1 MKINNNAIFMGDD
14 VRSAR
19 QGESKKSE
27 GRQRKTIDG
36 KGLQAKLD
44 PITAKREEAKKKA
57 MKIVGDAFANERK
70 IDDDLDA
77 RRERIKTL
85 QNEMGIAKRAIQ
97 EIEDSRNEL
106 RNMYGVDLDSQEEQD
121 LKLLEKEIDARMPGS
136 NISLTREE
144 VEKIADIKANGLS
157 EYQERSLEMKE
168 SEFSYAKTAYE
179 AEEEIKM
186 ENQIISATKLER
198 LKTHPIVDAKEQA
211 KAIMDAASDEIIGM
225 LVDEAKEHI
234 DEEAEKKKEEAKEKA
249 EEKEA
254 LEERIEKVKEE
265 KKEKEKMT
273 EEILE
278 GVAEVENNSKDME
291 MAQQEIK
298 DMMNKMK
305 LIEDDIKG
313 AAVDKSL

>member
-19 QGESKKSE
+19 QGESKKPE

-44 PITAKREEAKKKA
+44 PIIAKREEAKKKA

-106 RNMYGVDLDSQEEQD
+106 RDMYGVDLDSQEEQD

-198 LKTHPIVDAKEQA
+198 LKTHPIVDAKKQA

-249 EEKEA
+249 EEKEE

>member
-85 QNEMGIAKRAIQ
+85 QNEMGISKRAIQ

-106 RNMYGVDLDSQEEQD
+106 RDMYGVDLDSQEEQD

-157 EYQERSLEMKE
+157 EYQKRSLEMKE

-249 EEKEA
+249 EEKEE

-278 GVAEVENNSKDME
+278 GVAEVENSSKDME

>member
-19 QGESKKSE
+19 QGENKKSE

-106 RNMYGVDLDSQEEQD
+106 RDMYGVDLDSQEEQD

-249 EEKEA
+249 EEKEE

>member
-19 QGESKKSE
+19 QGESKKPE

-44 PITAKREEAKKKA
+44 PITTKREEAKKRA

-168 SEFSYAKTAYE
+168 SEFSYVKTAYE

-249 EEKEA
+249 EEKEE

>member
-19 QGESKKSE
+19 QGESKKPE

-106 RNMYGVDLDSQEEQD
+106 RNMYGVDLYSQEEQD

-168 SEFSYAKTAYE
+168 SEFSYARTAYE

-225 LVDEAKEHI
+225 LVDEAKEYI

>member
-106 RNMYGVDLDSQEEQD
+106 RDMYGVDLDSQEEQD

-249 EEKEA
+249 EEKEE

>member
-19 QGESKKSE
+19 QDESKKSE
-27 GRQRKTIDG
+27 DRQRKTIDG

-44 PITAKREEAKKKA
+44 PIIAKREEAKKKA
-57 MKIVGDAFANERK
+57 MKIVGNAFANERK
-70 IDDDLDA
+70 IDDDLDS

-136 NISLTREE
+136 KISLTSEE

-249 EEKEA
+249 EEKEE

-313 AAVDKSL
+313 AAVDKAL